1 MIWINISNILKV
13 DKFSGIA
20 RTEYELC
27 LYAYKLSQQGYAIKF
42 CTFDDCLSFIEI
54 ESQQLS
60 GVLHN
65 LKNDCVVKNSRLK
78 FKPKLKRSIFKRLN
92 ALRVFC
98 GIVSHCFRDGDLII
112 SVGQNLG
119 SSEMRAF
126 EIIKKKINI
135 ELKLL
140 CHDLIPIN
148 YPEFFLSQN
157 TSLFSRYMNQTIK
170 VVDHFY
176 CNSEFTKTELSE
188 YHTKMGVNQPPM
200 TVVTLGCDLYM
211 KQITDNKSD
220 LLKSIMNQ
228 PYLLFVSTIE
238 IRKNHNLIYQMYL
251 KLLEQGVQNLPPVY
265 FVGRRG
271 WKVEALLNNLDNDSR
286 IKDKIRILDNVSD
299 SDLIQLYKHCWFTL
313 YPSFIE
319 GYGLPVAESL
329 SFGKFCLSSNAGSLT
344 EVGKEYIDYADPHQL
359 DQWAEKF
366 LFLINH
372 PEYVAEK
379 EKQIRDQYR
388 PTSWEEC
395 SKEILNSELFTS
407 KQDQLATV

>member
-27 LYAYKLSQQGYAIKF
+27 LYAYKLSQQGCNIKF
-42 CTFDDCLSFIEI
+42 STFDDCTGFIEI
-54 ESQQLS
+54 TSLQLS
-60 GVLHN
+60 EVLHN
-65 LKNDCVVKNSRLK
+65 LKNDCVIKNNRLK
-78 FKPKLKRSIFKRLN
+78 FIPKFSRSILKRLN
-92 ALRVFC
+92 TFRVFC
-98 GIVSHCFRDGDLII
+98 GVVSHCFQDSDLII

-119 SSEMRAF
+119 SNEMKAF
-126 EIIKKKINI
+126 EIIKSKIKI

-148 YPEFFLSQN
+148 YPEFFLN
-157 TSLFSRYMNQTIK
+157 KHTSLFSKYMNQTIK

-176 CNSEFTKTELSE
+176 CNSKFTRNELSE
-188 YHTKMGVNQPPM
+188 YHTKMGVSQPPM

-211 KQITDNKSD
+211 KKITDNESE
-220 LLKSIMNQ
+220 LLRSLINQ

-251 KLLEQGVQNLPPVY
+251 KLLEQGAQNLPPVY

-344 EVGKEYIDYADPHQL
+344 EVGREYIDYADPHQL

-395 SKEILNSELFTS
+395 SKEILNSELLTS
-407 KQDQLATV
+407 KQDQLSTV